1 MGRLIAGIACG
12 FAAWFVIFVG
22 ADTILKKVWTNYAVS
37 SESARYSNTLLV
49 LLLAI
54 SLSCSFAAGF
64 IAAWIARESK
74 KSTWLLGAALVAA
87 ALFFRLTDWN
97 NIALWFNVALLVSI
111 TPFTILGG
119 YFRK

>member
-22 ADTILKKVWTNYAVS
+22 TDTILKKIWTTYAVS
-37 SESARYSNTLLV
+37 SETVRYSNTLLF

-54 SLSCSFAAGF
+54 SLACSFAAGYV
-64 IAAWIARESK
+64 ATWIAQENR
-74 KSTWLLGAALVAA
+74 KSTWLLGAVLVAA
-87 ALFFRLTDWN
+87 VVFFRLTDWN
-97 NIALWFNVALLVSI
+97 NIALWFNVSLLVSI